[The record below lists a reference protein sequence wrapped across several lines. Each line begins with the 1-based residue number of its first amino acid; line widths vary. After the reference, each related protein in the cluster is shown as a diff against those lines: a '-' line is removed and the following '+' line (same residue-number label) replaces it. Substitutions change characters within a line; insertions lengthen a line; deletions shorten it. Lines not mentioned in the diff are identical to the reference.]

1 MLLIMAAVLFV
12 SVPADQ
18 EALDAMVAGSPV
30 ESAQNPAAM
39 EFGGSF
45 LLPESPELVDQA
57 ILRQFH
63 LMAFGSA
70 PDGAS
75 ELASYVV
82 QVWDELSPETRN
94 LWREFAGRT
103 QLAVPDE
110 NPTPE
115 TLTSILR
122 FCSESG
128 TSMPDLNPEDMTDLQ
143 RYYFANCLPPEVVE
157 EFIEDPSPA
166 VRSAV
171 IARSPNSAFE
181 MLEDPSEAVRI
192 TAAQVTGRSD
202 LLLNLSALDGPLGH
216 MALSGVGQVPI
227 LEDSL
232 YGSPDP
238 AKRAAALIAL
248 LELGWRIPAERLDYI
263 LTDDYMMVGAIAA
276 DASGRNFEMPG
287 KDDVPDD
294 LPSLE
299 EVPEQVLISTEAGDY
314 IMQLA
319 KESAPVTCRSF
330 WHLVE
335 TGFYNGI
342 YFHRVIPGFVAQAGC
357 PEGNGFG
364 GPGYVIPAENNTLPY
379 LRGTVGMADSGM
391 NTGGSQFFIM
401 LDSQRRLDCRY
412 TVFGRLLETDGIDH
426 IEVGTRILEISGVN
440 P

>member
-1 MLLIMAAVLFV
+1 MLLVTAAVLFV
-12 SVPADQ
+12 SLAPGQ
-18 EALDAMVAGSPV
+18 QALDAMIAGNSV
-30 ESAQNPAAM
+30 ESAQNPVSM

-45 LLPESPELVDQA
+45 LLPENPDLAEQA

-63 LMAFGSA
+63 LMAFGMQ
-70 PDGAS
+70 PDGAA
-75 ELASYVV
+75 ELAGYIN
-82 QVWDELSPETRN
+82 QCWDQLSPAARN

-103 QLAVPDE
+103 ALSVPAE
-110 NPTPE
+110 NPTEE

-122 FCSESG
+122 YTSEAG
-128 TSMPDLNPEDMTDLQ
+128 TILPNLNPDELTDLQ
-143 RYYFANCLPPEVVE
+143 RYYFVMAAPLEIAQ
-157 EFIEDPSPA
+157 EFIHDPSPA

-171 IARSPNSAFE
+171 ILRSPNSAFQ
-181 MLEDPSEAVRI
+181 MLEDTSAAVRL
-192 TAAQVTGRSD
+192 TAAQATGRSD
-202 LLLNLSALDGPLGH
+202 LLLNMSEMSGPLGH
-216 MALSGVGQVPI
+216 MALSGIGQVPI

-238 AKRAAALIAL
+238 AKRAAALMAL
-248 LELGWRIPAERLDYI
+248 LELGWRIPPERLDYI

-276 DASGRNFEMPG
+276 DAAGREFELPG

-294 LPSLE
+294 LPPLD
-299 EVPEQVLISTEAGDY
+299 EVPEQVLISTDAGDY
-314 IMQLA
+314 IMQLE

-330 WHLVE
+330 WYLAE

-357 PEGNGFG
+357 PEGNGLG

-379 LRGTVGMADSGM
+379 LRGTVGMADAGM
-391 NTGGSQFFIM
+391 DTGGSQFFIM

-412 TVFGRLLETDGIDH
+412 TVFGRLIETHGIDR
-426 IEVGTRILEISGVN
+426 IEIGTRILEISRVN